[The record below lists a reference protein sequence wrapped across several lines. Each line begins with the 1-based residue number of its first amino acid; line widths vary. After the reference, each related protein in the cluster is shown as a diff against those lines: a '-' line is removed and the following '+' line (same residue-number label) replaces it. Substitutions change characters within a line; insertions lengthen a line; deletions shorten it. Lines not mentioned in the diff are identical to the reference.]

1 MIKLEKLSN
10 IVNTMVNKQEV
21 KIYIKKNGHWDV
33 ASRHDTLF
41 LSKREFVKEWPLKR
55 GDILQTNNWKG
66 CILAIFIAN
75 KNGKDIRYTIDQ
87 LATAEKMAPNWVRE
101 NSNME

>member
-1 MIKLEKLSN
+1 MIKFKK
-10 IVNTMVNKQEV
+10 IANTINEIVNKQEI
-21 KIYIKKNGHWDV
+21 KFFIKKNGHWDV
-33 ASRHDTLF
+33 ASRHDLLF
-41 LSKREFVKEWPLKR
+41 FSKKDFAKNWPRKR

>member
-10 IVNTMVNKQEV
+10 AINEIVNKQEI

-41 LSKREFVKEWPLKR
+41 LSKREFEKEWPRKR
-55 GDILQTNNWKG
+55 GDLLMTNSWKG
-66 CILAIFIAN
+66 FILAIFIAN
-75 KNGKDIRYTIDQ
+75 ENGKDIRYTISK
-87 LATAEKMAPNWVRE
+87 LNEAERIAPAWVRE

>member
-10 IVNTMVNKQEV
+10 IVNTMVNKQEI
-21 KIYIKKNGHWDV
+21 KFFIKKNGHWDE

-41 LSKREFVKEWPLKR
+41 LHKKDFVKEWPRKR
-55 GDILQTNNWKG
+55 GDLLQTNSWEG
-66 CILAIFIAN
+66 YLLAIFIGN
-75 KNGKDIRYTIDQ
+75 VNNKDIRYIISK
-87 LATAEKMAPNWVRE
+87 LSEAERLAPNWVRE